1 MSGFKGR
8 GVGGGGRVMVTI
20 QKEKPGEDTSIKI
33 LYNCLKMLKKFPP

>member
-8 GVGGGGRVMVTI
+8 GMGGGGEGMVTI

-33 LYNCLKMLKKFPP
+33 LYNYLKMSKKFPP